1 MPNIELKNIT
11 KKFTSI
17 NETTKGE
24 IITAVDNVNLKIKK
38 YSYNTLLGPSGC
50 GKTTLL
56 RIISGLEKPTKGEI
70 YFDNNDITD
79 IATQERN
86 VGFVFQNYSLFPHMD
101 VWHNVSYGPMVRNAF
116 ERKTEREIH
125 EVLKMVKL
133 DDRVGAYPGEL
144 SGGMQQRVA
153 VARAI
158 ATKSPLMLL
167 DEPLGALDARIG
179 TDLRYDLM
187 EMIKK
192 YKLTAIHVTHNQ
204 EEAMTIS
211 DNIIMM
217 KRGKVVQTGTPKEIY
232 DRPNSI
238 FSAYFLGR
246 CNFFRCERDDE
257 HHVKFQNS
265 IIELPRENKKS
276 KIVLGVR
283 PEKVHINKH
292 LKKENIRG
300 KIEFINFLGEKWQYI
315 IKLSDGTKVD
325 ALKRTPHKCRAG
337 ENVSITFYP
346 DNILIFDEPEN
357 FEEEKS
363 V

>member
-11 KKFTSI
+11 KKFTSAS
-17 NETTKGE
+17 EATKGK
-24 IITAVDNVNLKIKK
+24 IITAVDNVNLTIKK
-38 YSYNTLLGPSGC
+38 HSYNTLLGPSGC

-56 RIISGLEKPTKGEI
+56 RMISGLEKPTEGKI
-70 YFDNNDITD
+70 LFDDNDVTD
-79 IATQERN
+79 MATQERN
-86 VGFVFQNYSLFPHMD
+86 IGFVFQNYSLFPHMD
-101 VWHNVSYGPMVRNAF
+101 VWHNVSYGPMVRNTF
-116 ERKTEREIH
+116 QKETEREIY
-125 EVLKMVKL
+125 EILKMVKL
-133 DDRVGAYPGEL
+133 DDRVNAYPSEL
-144 SGGMQQRVA
+144 SGGMQQRVV

-167 DEPLGALDARIG
+167 DEPLAALDTRIG
-179 TDLRYDLM
+179 TDLRYDLVRM
-187 EMIKK
+187 VKK

-211 DNIIMM
+211 DNIIIM

-232 DRPNSI
+232 DKPNSI
-238 FSAYFLGR
+238 FSAYFLGK
-246 CNFFRCERDDE
+246 CNFFQCGKADK
-257 HHVKFQNS
+257 HHIKFQNA

-283 PEKVHINKH
+283 PEKIHINKH
-292 LKKENIRG
+292 LKEENIQG

-325 ALKRTPHKCRAG
+325 AFKRTPHKCRAG

-346 DNILIFDEPEN
+346 DSILIFDEPEN